1 MNAWVSVCAW
11 ALMTIPIVR
20 ASLPS
25 YYAQILETSVGFHD
39 GSSAGRDGSYVLGSK
54 AALALEQQLKRVV
67 GADEAMD
74 LNISQVRVLPDP
86 DLYRL
91 LTLAAIGN
99 FTSAKGSRWQQPVSV
114 AIVPETGLFV
124 INTGG
129 GSSDAALRVLLIVM
143 CAVMFKRWM
152 EDETH
157 FQAIQ
162 ARTGRQPLTKSE

>member
-1 MNAWVSVCAW
+1 MA
-11 ALMTIPIVR
+11 IPVVR
-20 ASLPS
+20 TSLPL
-25 YYAQILETSVGFHD
+25 YYAQILENSVGFHD
-39 GSSAGRDGSYVLGSK
+39 GASAGVDGSYVLGSK
-54 AALALEQQLKRVV
+54 AALALEQQLKRVM
-67 GADEAMD
+67 GADEARD

-91 LTLAAIGN
+91 LTLAAVGN

-114 AIVPETGLFV
+114 AIVPENGLFV

-152 EDETH
+152 EDEV
-157 FQAIQ
+157 QAQ
-162 ARTGRQPLTKSE
+162 TALTRTGREAVAKSE